1 MMPHFAPGDWLLHVR
16 TAPPRHEGGI
26 GPDELILII
35 AAAIA
40 VLGLLGLGY
49 WVLRSRP
56 WKEE

>member
-1 MMPHFAPGDWLLHVR
+1 MR
-16 TAPPRHEGGI
+16 TAPPLHAGGI

-35 AAAIA
+35 AAAVA

-49 WVLRSRP
+49 WLMRSRP